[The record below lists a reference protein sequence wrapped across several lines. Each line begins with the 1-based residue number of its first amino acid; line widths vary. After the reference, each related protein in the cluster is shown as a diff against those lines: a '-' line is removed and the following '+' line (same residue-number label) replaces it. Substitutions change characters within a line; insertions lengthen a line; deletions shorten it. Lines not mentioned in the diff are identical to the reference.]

1 MTQRKLTAPEL
12 TAINTVYREAGFIRD
27 LLDDHVSTAFFTH
40 LANMHDHQTSDGK
53 PELWFKVG
61 EDLELVFATVMS
73 RKWILSPGT
82 DKDRECPYVVVDV
95 EPCEEIPEGAIA
107 DSELWPADEEEE

>member
-1 MTQRKLTAPEL
+1 MNVIFTYKDWEWCYDFDTTIP
-12 TAINTVYREAGFIRD
+12 AIGD
-27 LLDDHVSTAFFTH
+27 K
-40 LANMHDHQTSDGK
+40 M
-53 PELWFKVG
+53 ELWFKVG

-82 DKDRECPYVVVDV
+82 DKDRECPYVVADV

-107 DSELWPADEEEE
+107 DSELWPADEEDEE